1 MSPAAGQSAGGILWA
16 IAWSVVFG
24 LIGLGLTLL
33 LIAGGA
39 VLLFGGLEPGLRA
52 LRVPGTAQVL
62 LDAGARL
69 GGFGLATWIVGL
81 RILGLTPADL
91 RWTTPG
97 AALGDVV
104 RAGALGAGAALAA
117 MLAALLV
124 GAAWLSRDRGG
135 IGDYLVQVTK
145 TGLVLA
151 PAALS
156 EEIVFRG
163 LPLAL
168 FARAA
173 GRVPAVLV
181 VGGVGFA
188 LVHAG
193 NPGVT
198 PLALANIGLAG
209 VLLGALFFA
218 PGGLWA
224 AFAAH
229 LGWNGALAALDA
241 PVSGLPFAI
250 PLLDYHAGQPALLSG
265 GGFGPEGGLLA
276 TGAMAAALVVALRWA
291 RGKAA

>member
-1 MSPAAGQSAGGILWA
+1 MSPAAGRSAGGTLRA
-16 IAWSVVFG
+16 IGWSVVFG

-33 LIAGGA
+33 LIAAGA

-52 LRVPGTAQVL
+52 LRTPGTAQAL

-69 GGFGLATWIVGL
+69 GGFGLATWMVGL
-81 RILGLTPADL
+81 RILRLTPAEL

-97 AALGDVV
+97 AGLRDLG

-117 MLAALLV
+117 MLVALLV
-124 GAAWLSRDRGG
+124 GAAWLSGDRGG
-135 IGDYLVQVTK
+135 VGDYLIQVIK

-163 LPLAL
+163 LPLVL
-168 FARAA
+168 LARAL
-173 GRVPAVLV
+173 GRAPAVLL
-181 VGGVGFA
+181 VGGVAFA
-188 LVHAG
+188 LVHAS
-193 NPGVT
+193 NPGAT
-198 PLALANIGLAG
+198 PLALVNIGLAG
-209 VLLGALFFA
+209 VLLGTLFFA

-250 PLLDYHAGQPALLSG
+250 PLLDYHAGRPALLSG

-276 TGAMAAALVVALRWA
+276 TGAMAGALIVAVRWA